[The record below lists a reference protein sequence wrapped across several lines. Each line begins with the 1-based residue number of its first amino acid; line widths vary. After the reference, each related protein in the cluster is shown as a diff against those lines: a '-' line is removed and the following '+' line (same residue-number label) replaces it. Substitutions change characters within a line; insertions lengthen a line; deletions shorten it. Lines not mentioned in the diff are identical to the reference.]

1 MFGAH
6 DTYRLFAE
14 SKIIGF
20 RGNLQT
26 MSYLPD
32 MFELKV
38 CKAIREL
45 ECFLCWST
53 MLLFVALD
61 QKNQEGS
68 FVTQRYVSLTK
79 ISSSD
84 AVTVD
89 SVYVLVF
96 GN

>member
-1 MFGAH
+1 MPH
-6 DTYRLFAE
+6 LH
-14 SKIIGF
+14 
-20 RGNLQT
+20 
-26 MSYLPD
+26 D
-32 MFELKV
+32 MFELNV

-68 FVTQRYVSLTK
+68 FVTQRYASLTK

-89 SVYVLVF
+89 SVYILVF
-96 GN
+96 GNLADPGLNPRSVTFNSCGIIQVS